1 VDLETFFDEQL
12 PNLSRQDAERILKLA
27 VQTFEAEKQEA
38 DQERQA
44 ELSTLDIDE
53 LQQKAVAALKKGD
66 RKSAN
71 EYSQQARELLL
82 KASQPPETPVDQ
94 EAVNARATKR
104 DELTVRLRE
113 LQKSPGAN
121 MAEMRKLSAELK
133 GLL

>member
-1 VDLETFFDEQL
+1 MDLETFFDEQL
-12 PNLSRQDAERILKLA
+12 PNLSRQDAARILELA

-38 DQERQA
+38 DQERQL

-66 RKSAN
+66 RKLAN
-71 EYSQQARELLL
+71 EYSQQARELLF
-82 KASQPPETPVDQ
+82 KASQPETPVDQ